1 MQNRDRLRDR
11 HRKQTGGFQ
20 GRGKGADRPGR
31 GGGAD
36 PGEGKGK
43 REGQTRVKGRGRP
56 GRGRGAD
63 PGEGLR
69 DANSCSEDR
78 SKQGCT
84 VEGRGLEP

>member
-20 GRGKGADRPGR
+20 GRGKGADRPGC

-56 GRGRGAD
+56 GRGAKGCKQLCRRQIQARVYCRG
-63 PGEGLR
+63 
-69 DANSCSEDR
+69 
-78 SKQGCT
+78 QGIRT
-84 VEGRGLEP
+84 MIL